1 VNPLLFRQ
9 QFRTF
14 LAIAAFGEAY
24 VTALVAP
31 EATVPPNFTAYCDTL
46 WDTVLDFVDVHFVF
60 TQRAGGATP
69 SRQTVSFAQFNLEL
83 LGVRLEEGELTRK
96 KFVQQHGKL
105 WLPQLTQKAATLA
118 AQLLWEST
126 KRALPTMTYS
136 ERQTR
141 LWRVQRLLQR
151 HPFLFMALF
160 DTLFE
165 SRQNHRTPTMSQFPD
180 ALTLFNALGLCIV
193 TSGK

>member
-1 VNPLLFRQ
+1 
-9 QFRTF
+9 
-14 LAIAAFGEAY
+14 
-24 VTALVAP
+24 
-31 EATVPPNFTAYCDTL
+31 
-46 WDTVLDFVDVHFVF
+46 
-60 TQRAGGATP
+60 
-69 SRQTVSFAQFNLEL
+69 
-83 LGVRLEEGELTRK
+83 
-96 KFVQQHGKL
+96 
-105 WLPQLTQKAATLA
+105 
-118 AQLLWEST
+118 
-126 KRALPTMTYS
+126 MTYS

-165 SRQNHRTPTMSQFPD
+165 SCHNHQMPALSQFPD